1 MRSIPEPVAASLF
14 GRMGRSATFKLSLLA
29 AALLQGLPTVLS
41 RLCAFFF
48 RSKVDCLPG
57 DSGQQVQLIQA
68 SASLS
73 QPLYL
78 TAFPLS
84 LFALCLRRSAS
95 LPG

>member
-29 AALLQGLPTVLS
+29 AALLKGSPTVLS

-48 RSKVDCLPG
+48 RNKVDWLPG
-57 DSGQQVQLIQA
+57 GSGQQVQLIQA

-73 QPLYL
+73 LALYL
-78 TAFPLS
+78 PALPLS
-84 LFALCLRRSAS
+84 LLALCLRRSAS